1 VVGEFVSSKLLYLR
15 LILNISEQCQGL
27 PVQQEKEVGQIHT
40 PQRQTWFQQK
50 HLETNKDAFTHTFSR
65 PKWRKKGSHSRL
77 TSSMKDFTS
86 MSLCITS

>member
-1 VVGEFVSSKLLYLR
+1 MSVEDVSSKLLYLR

-50 HLETNKDAFTHTFSR
+50 HLEIDKDGKHIHVIKA
-65 PKWRKKGSHSRL
+65 KAEDVL
-77 TSSMKDFTS
+77 
-86 MSLCITS
+86 